1 MFLIAIF
8 VGANTVLC
16 RYLNAAYAKYNGLSM
31 ATLMNYITGLT
42 AALIVLFI
50 MGEPA
55 AMQPIGALSFRK
67 VMMFLGGAFGVAM
80 VQLLIYI
87 TPRIPA
93 FLGSVL
99 IFISQLGTGLALDY
113 AFTGVVG
120 TGKLLGGLLVVL
132 GLAHYSWV
140 NRAPAALQPESAPK

>member
-1 MFLIAIF
+1 M
-8 VGANTVLC
+8 
-16 RYLNAAYAKYNGLSM
+16 
-31 ATLMNYITGLT
+31 
-42 AALIVLFI
+42 
-50 MGEPA
+50 
-55 AMQPIGALSFRK
+55 
-67 VMMFLGGAFGVAM
+67 AM

-113 AFTGVVG
+113 AFTGIVG

-140 NRAPAALQPESAPK
+140 NRAPAAVKSEGIL